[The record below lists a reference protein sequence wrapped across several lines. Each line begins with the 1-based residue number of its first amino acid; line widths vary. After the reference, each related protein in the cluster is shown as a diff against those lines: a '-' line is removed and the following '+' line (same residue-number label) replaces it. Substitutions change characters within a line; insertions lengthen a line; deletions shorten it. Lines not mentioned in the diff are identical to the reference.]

1 MAVRWADAEPDSGRD
16 AARVCSFPRG
26 FASRLAQGHPPLP
39 RLPALVMQGREKMS
53 GKLPLGHR
61 NKVAG
66 NSSGSGLARPTPRTS
81 ILLLRGH
88 SPPARASERPGRWA
102 VWSLVSLKRGAAA
115 VHAASRTNNNTL
127 CTKSNGLLTMRQGVW
142 VEG

>member
-39 RLPALVMQGREKMS
+39 RLPALVMHRREKMS
-53 GKLPLGHR
+53 GKLTLGHR

-66 NSSGSGLARPTPRTS
+66 NSSGSGLARPTPRTP
-81 ILLLRGH
+81 ILLLREV
-88 SPPARASERPGRWA
+88 RATAHLREPLKDQAGGRFGP
-102 VWSLVSLKRGAAA
+102 SCL
-115 VHAASRTNNNTL
+115 
-127 CTKSNGLLTMRQGVW
+127 
-142 VEG
+142 